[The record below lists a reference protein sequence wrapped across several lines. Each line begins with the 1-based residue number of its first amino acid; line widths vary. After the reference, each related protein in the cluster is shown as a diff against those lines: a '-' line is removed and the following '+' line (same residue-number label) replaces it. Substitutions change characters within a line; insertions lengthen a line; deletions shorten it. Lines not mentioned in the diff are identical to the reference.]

1 MPSIPKPTRSKKK
14 RKKLQTIGALKKKV
28 QTLFNAFI
36 RQRDSKDGFF
46 KCISCGRVKSV
57 EHMNAGHYIPVSKSQ
72 YLRYSFSN
80 VHGECDHCNCFDE
93 FHLVPY
99 RRNLIAKIGLDKVE
113 ELEAMAETRKV
124 YKHTREELELL
135 SNVLSQHLSTVKR

>member
-1 MPSIPKPTRSKKK
+1 MPSIPKPSRAKKK
-14 RKKLQTIGALKKKV
+14 RKKLQTIGKLKKKV
-28 QTLFNAFI
+28 QILFNAFI

-46 KCISCGRVKSV
+46 RCISCGQIKGIS
-57 EHMNAGHYIPVSKSQ
+57 HMQAGHYIPVSKSQ

-80 VHGECDHCNCFDE
+80 VHGECDRCNCFDE

-113 ELEAMAETRKV
+113 ELEAMAETHKI
-124 YKHTREELELL
+124 YKHTREELIMLADA
-135 SNVLSQHLSTVKR
+135 LSQSLSTVKR